1 MEITTET
8 KTLIG
13 VLAVTILIIVAGGF
27 FAGRGNAPAGSVDE
41 VVDSERLVRAHSPF
55 AGPADAAVT
64 VVEFADFQCPACGSL
79 HPVLELVKEANPDVR
94 FVFRQF
100 PLTQIHEFAQGAAE
114 ASLAANAQGKFWEY
128 HDLLFE
134 NQSQLTRDD
143 LITHAGTV
151 GLDVSRFTSE
161 LDEAVYRS
169 EVGDDRTDG
178 NILGVRGTPTL
189 YINGVQYQDQ
199 YSVHGLQAAIDS
211 ARGK

>member
-1 MEITTET
+1 MEMTTET
-8 KTLIG
+8 KTLVG
-13 VLAVTILIIVAGGF
+13 VLTVTVLIIIAGGF
-27 FAGRGNAPAGSVDE
+27 FAGQSSPTTTSQE
-41 VVDSERLVRAHSPF
+41 QVVDSERLVREDDPSF
-55 AGPADAAVT
+55 GPTDAAVT
-64 VVEFADFQCPACGSL
+64 IVEFGDFQCPACGSL
-79 HPVLELVKEANPDVR
+79 HLVLELVKEANPDVR

-100 PLTQIHEFAQGAAE
+100 PLTRIHEFAQKASE
-114 ASLAANAQGKFWEY
+114 ASLAAGAQGKFWEY

-143 LITHAGTV
+143 LITHAGTL

-169 EVGDDRTDG
+169 AVSDDQTDG

-189 YINGVQYQDQ
+189 LINGVQYQDQ

-211 ARGK
+211 ARGE